1 MEGSKRNNHLTCS
14 QPLLVELYLASQ
26 TLEEKKLNPAL
37 STSTSYPG
45 RKKLKPRLDT
55 PDNIQHTTDI
65 PAYFN
70 RNNLHFNKFHKV
82 DEGVA
87 MLPCLESVAAQR
99 SCVDHLAK
107 TLTKTMTMIK
117 TTTKTL
123 KKTMSMKK
131 TKTKTL
137 KQTMTMKKTMTKTAT
152 MTMSKGKTLTKDGTT
167 NNLVVATYC
176 VVENEG

>member
-1 MEGSKRNNHLTCS
+1 MKAKPNLRCCLICISVQIYAKPVRKPCWSNCIW
-14 QPLLVELYLASQ
+14 PVRPWR
-26 TLEEKKLNPAL
+26 KKKSNPAL
-37 STSTSYPG
+37 STSYPG
-45 RKKLKPRLDT
+45 GKKSKPRLDT

-107 TLTKTMTMIK
+107 TLT
-117 TTTKTL
+117 
-123 KKTMSMKK
+123 MKS
-131 TKTKTL
+131 
-137 KQTMTMKKTMTKTAT
+137 Q
-152 MTMSKGKTLTKDGTT
+152 LTKICQG
-167 NNLVVATYC
+167 C
-176 VVENEG
+176 R

>member
-107 TLTKTMTMIK
+107 TLTMKSQL
-117 TTTKTL
+117 TKIL
-123 KKTMSMKK
+123 KNP
-131 TKTKTL
+131 
-137 KQTMTMKKTMTKTAT
+137 MTMKKAMT
-152 MTMSKGKTLTKDGTT
+152 KTLTKD
-167 NNLVVATYC
+167 ND
-176 VVENEG
+176 NEKDNDKDSYNDNVKGKDIDKG

>member
-107 TLTKTMTMIK
+107 TLTMKSQL
-117 TTTKTL
+117 TKIL
-123 KKTMSMKK
+123 KNP
-131 TKTKTL
+131 
-137 KQTMTMKKTMTKTAT
+137 MTMKKAMT
-152 MTMSKGKTLTKDGTT
+152 KTLTKD
-167 NNLVVATYC
+167 ND
-176 VVENEG
+176 NEKDNDKNIERDNDNEKDNDKDSYNDNVKGKDIDKG

>member
-1 MEGSKRNNHLTCS
+1 M
-14 QPLLVELYLASQ
+14 LVELDLASQ

-37 STSTSYPG
+37 STSYPG
-45 RKKLKPRLDT
+45 GKKSKPRLDT

-107 TLTKTMTMIK
+107 ILSMKKALTKILKETMTM
-117 TTTKTL
+117 
-123 KKTMSMKK
+123 
-131 TKTKTL
+131 
-137 KQTMTMKKTMTKTAT
+137 TMTKTF
-152 MTMSKGKTLTKDGTT
+152 
-167 NNLVVATYC
+167 
-176 VVENEG
+176 